1 MTVYVLR
8 GYDLVLKW
16 EYNNDTK
23 PADFSFIT
31 WEVLLKGVGWKK
43 LKQEN
48 RDGLLIDHP
57 EQPLQFQNRL
67 EKRHQATLVIENATF
82 GDSSLKYRCILTAVD
97 SARTVSAVVNVIVTG
112 MQSIL
117 L

>member
-1 MTVYVLR
+1 MTVYVVR
-8 GYDLVLKW
+8 GDDFVLQW

-23 PADFSFIT
+23 PAEFSFIT
-31 WEVLLKGVGWKK
+31 WEVFMKVVGWRK

-57 EQPLQFQNRL
+57 EQPLQFKNRL
-67 EKRHQATLVIENATF
+67 EKRSQATLVIENATF
-82 GDSSLKYRCILTAVD
+82 EDSSLKYRCILTAAD
-97 SARTVSAVVNVIVTG
+97 STRTVSPVVNVIVTG